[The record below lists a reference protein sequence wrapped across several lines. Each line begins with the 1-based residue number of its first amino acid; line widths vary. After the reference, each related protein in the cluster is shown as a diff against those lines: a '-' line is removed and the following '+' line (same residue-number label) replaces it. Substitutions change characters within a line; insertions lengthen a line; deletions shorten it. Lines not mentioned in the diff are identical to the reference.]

1 MKYFNLLPLTAIIVV
16 SLFTVNLSAQKNQRD
31 KQAVLQVMSQY
42 KNAVESLNAKETP
55 NLFSNDSQVFE
66 SGGVEGNYA
75 HYLEHHLGP
84 ELNYFKS
91 FKFNN
96 YKAEVQIDLPYA
108 FVTETYN
115 YEIVVKANPQKER
128 KERVITKKGVAT
140 SILKKTNEVWKIIKT
155 HSSSRNILNH

>member
-1 MKYFNLLPLTAIIVV
+1 MKYFNLIPPTVIIIFV
-16 SLFTVNLSAQKNQRD
+16 SLFTVNLSAQINQTD

-42 KNAVESLNAKETP
+42 KNAVESLNAKETL
-55 NLFSNDSQVFE
+55 NLFSNDSEVFE

-75 HYLEHHLGP
+75 HYLEHHLDP

-115 YEIVVKANPQKER
+115 YKIVVKANSQKER

-140 SILKKTNEVWKIIKT
+140 SILRKSKNMWKIIKM
-155 HSSSRNILNH
+155 HSSSRN